1 MGDWVG
7 DNAWLAWVIVAL
19 VLAGVEIMTLDLVFV
34 MLAAG
39 AVAGAGAAGLGA
51 ALWVQLLVAGLSAL
65 AMLVVVRPVA
75 LRHLQTPH
83 ETRTGIAAL
92 VGRQA
97 VVLER
102 VDALTGRVKLAGE
115 VWSARSYDPH
125 AAIEPGTT
133 VDVVQIEGATAIV
146 LSTEV

>member
-1 MGDWVG
+1 MS

-19 VLAGVEIMTLDLVFV
+19 VLAGVEIMTLDLIFI

-39 AVAGAGAAGLGA
+39 ALAGALGAGLGL
-51 ALWVQLLVAGLSAL
+51 ALWAQLLVGGLSAL
-65 AMLVVVRPVA
+65 AMLLVVRPVA
-75 LRHLQTPH
+75 LRHLRTPH
-83 ETRTGIAAL
+83 EVRTGIAAL
-92 VGRQA
+92 VGSQA

-125 AAIEPGTT
+125 AAIEPGRT

-146 LSTEV
+146 LAAD